1 MDRSKIRIE
10 MTDLRNNESEIM
22 VFTGLPK
29 ISLNE
34 WYAGKHWS
42 KRVAIKN
49 AYKLIIRSKY
59 KGLITFPSDVEYWF
73 EFKSNPL
80 DCSNCI
86 AMVKMIEDIIFEK
99 DSPKFVRSVKVR
111 SKKGTQDKVNI
122 IITY

>member
-1 MDRSKIRIE
+1 
-10 MTDLRNNESEIM
+10 MTNLRNNESVEII

-42 KRVAIKN
+42 ERVEWKN
-49 AYKLIIRSKY
+49 TYKLMIRNKY
-59 KGLITFPSDVEYWF
+59 KGLITFPADVEYQF
-73 EFKSNPL
+73 EFKNNPL
-80 DCSNCI
+80 DCSNCV
-86 AMVKMIEDIIFEK
+86 AMVKMIEDVIFEK